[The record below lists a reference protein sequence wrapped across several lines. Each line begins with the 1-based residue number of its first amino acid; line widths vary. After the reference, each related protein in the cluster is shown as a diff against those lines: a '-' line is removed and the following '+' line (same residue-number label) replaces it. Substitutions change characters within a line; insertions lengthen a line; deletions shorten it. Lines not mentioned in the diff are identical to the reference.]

1 MKLLWVW
8 ASIPCTVTCHGR
20 DGTIGKVVYFFFG
33 GGFVQ

>member
-20 DGTIGKVVYFFFG
+20 DGTIGKVVFFFG